1 MPLARPAAFPPVL
14 PPPANVETALV
25 AMTIA
30 RIRLLFLSVTKREP
44 APSRATPVGALKRA
58 TVPMPLVLPAAVPM
72 LLPPPASVVT
82 CLVEMTIIRIL
93 LFLVSATYS
102 RPAELSSAM
111 PSGLENLATVPMPSA
126 MPDKPEPHAP
136 ARLETARVET
146 LIARMALFDESATY
160 RVASALSTTRPR
172 GPLNLAA
179 PVPSAQAWLPG
190 EPANADTV
198 LVRVSTT
205 RTMWL
210 PSSQINTLSD
220 TELAVTPRMLSIIA
234 ATPTPLA

>member
-1 MPLARPAAFPPVL
+1 MPLARPEL
-14 PPPANVETALV
+14 KPPATVETTPV
-25 AMTIA
+25 VMTIA
-30 RIRLLFLSVTKREP
+30 RIRLLPLSVTKREP

-58 TVPMPLVLPAAVPM
+58 IVPMPSVLPAAVPM

-82 CLVEMTIIRIL
+82 CLVEMTIIRNL

-102 RPAELSSAM
+102 RPAELSRAM
-111 PSGLENLATVPMPSA
+111 PSGLENLATLPMPSA
-126 MPDKPEPHAP
+126 MPDEPHAP
-136 ARLETARVET
+136 ARVETTRVSTRVET

-179 PVPSAQAWLPG
+179 PVPSAQPWLPG

-205 RTMWL
+205 RTISL

-220 TELAVTPRMLSIIA
+220 TELAVTPRMPSTSAVL
-234 ATPTPLA
+234 PTPLT